1 MKRIAKIGAIL
12 GWTVGIFFLGVWA
25 QQARGQPI
33 IRGPVQVRTVERT
46 ITVERTVPGPKR
58 TVTVRVPVH
67 NARCELA
74 IDQASSTP
82 TKASSDLSLW
92 LNKAD
97 EEARL
102 NSWGD
107 RSLGWDPGQFLA
119 VLHSVL
125 GSLQATQSQLHQ
137 AGC

>member
-1 MKRIAKIGAIL
+1 MKRVAKIGAIL
-12 GWTVGIFFLGVWA
+12 GWTGGIFVLGVWA
-25 QQARGQPI
+25 QQARDQPV

-58 TVTVRVPVH
+58 TVTVKVPVR

-74 IDQASSTP
+74 VDQANSTL
-82 TKASSDLSLW
+82 TSASSDLSLW

-97 EEARL
+97 QEARL

-119 VLHSVL
+119 ALRSVL

-137 AGC
+137 ADC

>member
-1 MKRIAKIGAIL
+1 LKRIAKIGAIL
-12 GWTVGIFFLGVWA
+12 GWTVGIFLLGLWA
-25 QQARGQPI
+25 QQARDQPVI
-33 IRGPVQVRTVERT
+33 QRPAQVRTVERT

-58 TVTVRVPVH
+58 TVTVKVPVR

-74 IDQASSTP
+74 VDQASSTL
-82 TKASSDLSLW
+82 TSASSDLGLW
-92 LNKAD
+92 LNKAE

-107 RSLGWDPGQFLA
+107 RSLDWNPGQFLA

-137 AGC
+137 ADC

>member
-1 MKRIAKIGAIL
+1 MK
-12 GWTVGIFFLGVWA
+12 
-25 QQARGQPI
+25 
-33 IRGPVQVRTVERT
+33 
-46 ITVERTVPGPKR
+46 
-58 TVTVRVPVH
+58 VPVH

-74 IDQASSTP
+74 IDQASSTL
-82 TKASSDLSLW
+82 TRASSDLSLW

-107 RSLGWDPGQFLA
+107 RSLGWDSGQFLA
-119 VLHSVL
+119 VLHGVL

>member
-1 MKRIAKIGAIL
+1 VKRVAKIGAIL
-12 GWTVGIFFLGVWA
+12 GWTVGIFFLGVWV
-25 QQARGQPI
+25 QQARDQPV
-33 IRGPVQVRTVERT
+33 IRGPAQVRTVERT

-58 TVTVRVPVH
+58 TVTVKVPVR

-74 IDQASSTP
+74 VDQAGSTL
-82 TKASSDLSLW
+82 TRASSDLSLW
-92 LNKAD
+92 LNKAE

-107 RSLGWDPGQFLA
+107 RGLGWDSGQFLA

-137 AGC
+137 ADC

>member
-1 MKRIAKIGAIL
+1 VKRVARIGAVL
-12 GWTVGIFFLGVWA
+12 GWTVGIFFLGVWV
-25 QQARGQPI
+25 QQARDQPV
-33 IRGPVQVRTVERT
+33 IREPVQVRTVERT

-58 TVTVRVPVH
+58 TVTVRVPVR

-74 IDQASSTP
+74 VDQASSMLT
-82 TKASSDLSLW
+82 TASSDLSLW
-92 LNKAD
+92 LNKAE

-125 GSLQATQSQLHQ
+125 GSLQATQSKLHQ
-137 AGC
+137 ADC

>member
-1 MKRIAKIGAIL
+1 LKRVAKVGAVL
-12 GWTVGIFFLGVWA
+12 GWTVGIFLLGLWV
-25 QQARGQPI
+25 QQARDQPVS
-33 IRGPVQVRTVERT
+33 REPVQVRTVERT

-58 TVTVRVPVH
+58 MVTVKVPVR

-74 IDQASSTP
+74 VGQASSMLT
-82 TKASSDLSLW
+82 TATSDLGLW

-107 RSLGWDPGQFLA
+107 RSLGWDPAQFLA

-125 GSLQATQSQLHQ
+125 GSLHATQSQLHQ
-137 AGC
+137 ADC

>member
-1 MKRIAKIGAIL
+1 MKRIAKIGAVL
-12 GWTVGIFFLGVWA
+12 GWTGGIFFLGVWV
-25 QQARGQPI
+25 QQARDQPVI
-33 IRGPVQVRTVERT
+33 PRPVQVRTVERT

-58 TVTVRVPVH
+58 TVTVKVPVH

-74 IDQASSTP
+74 VDQASSMLT
-82 TKASSDLSLW
+82 TASSDLSLW
-92 LNKAD
+92 LNKAE

-119 VLHSVL
+119 VLRSVL

-137 AGC
+137 ADC